1 MDKATSLDSRDLEP
15 LKKEQ
20 FAYLTTIG
28 RKSGKPH
35 TVELWFALADGEIY
49 LSHEGATTDWMRN
62 LASNGRVS
70 IRVGGANL
78 EADAEIPEEGIAIK
92 AGQRVL
98 YEKYYG
104 PASEATIDDWFELSK
119 IIKLTPVNRAH

>member
-1 MDKATSLDSRDLEP
+1 MDPRDLEP

-78 EADAEIPEEGIAIK
+78 EADAEIPEESIAIK
-92 AGQRVL
+92 AGKRSL

>member
-1 MDKATSLDSRDLEP
+1 MDKATSLDPRDLEP

-35 TVELWFALADGEIY
+35 TVELWFALADGKIY

-62 LASNGRVS
+62 IASNS
-70 IRVGGANL
+70 RVGVKVGAAKL
-78 EADAEIPEEGIAIK
+78 EAEATVLERGIAIK
-92 AGQRVL
+92 AGLRAL

-104 PASEATIDDWFELSK
+104 LAAEATIDDWFELSK
-119 IIKLTPVNRAH
+119 IIELTL

>member
-1 MDKATSLDSRDLEP
+1 MATNLGPQDLEP

-35 TVELWFALADGEIY
+35 TVELWFALADSKIY

-62 LASNGRVS
+62 IASNNRVS
-70 IRVGGANL
+70 VKVGDLNL
-78 EADAEIPEEGIAIK
+78 DAEAVILDGGIAIK
-92 AGQRVL
+92 TGQRSL

-104 PASEATIDDWFELSK
+104 PAPEATIDDWFELSK
-119 IIKLTPVNRAH
+119 IIELTPSTNLG

>member
-1 MDKATSLDSRDLEP
+1 MDPHDLEP

-20 FAYLTTIG
+20 FAYLTTLG

-35 TVELWFALADGEIY
+35 TVELWFALADGKIY

-62 LASNGRVS
+62 IASNRRVS
-70 IRVGGANL
+70 IRVGGANV
-78 EADAEIPEEGIAIK
+78 EADAQIPTEAIAIK
-92 AGQRVL
+92 AGQKAL

-119 IIKLTPVNRAH
+119 IIELTPVKTTS

>member
-1 MDKATSLDSRDLEP
+1 MDKATSLDPRDLEP

-28 RKSGKPH
+28 RKSRKPH
-35 TVELWFALADGEIY
+35 TVELWFALADGKIY

-62 LASNGRVS
+62 IASNN
-70 IRVGGANL
+70 RVGVKVGVAKL
-78 EADAEIPEEGIAIK
+78 EAEAAVLEGGIAVK
-92 AGQRVL
+92 AGQRAL

-104 PASEATIDDWFELSK
+104 PAAEATIDDWFELSK
-119 IIKLTPVNRAH
+119 IIELTPVGKAP